1 MTEPTPTPQG
11 GEPDA
16 PDELIAVGSARWPGY
31 RDLYDSEVRR
41 RLLLIELGGIRR
53 ERGLSQTQVAAAM
66 GTSQSAVAKL
76 ERGESDPRIS
86 TVARFAHAVGHRL
99 EFALVPL
106 PDDGAAV
113 DAQRSA

>member
-1 MTEPTPTPQG
+1 MTTASTDDDD
-11 GEPDA
+11 GETDA
-16 PDELIAVGSARWPGY
+16 LAEMIAEGAARWPGFL
-31 RDLYDSEVRR
+31 DLYDSEVRR
-41 RLLLIELGGIRR
+41 RFLLMELGEIRR
-53 ERGLSQTQVAAAM
+53 RQGLSQTHVAATM

-86 TVARFAHAVGHRL
+86 TIARFAHAVGHRV

-106 PDDGAAV
+106 SDDSAAP